1 LWLPCFWLSIA
12 NGRCGNPW
20 HGPKKAKGEIKMNLP
35 NPASPEAPKYWMYET
50 GGRLAHA
57 IMRLIDGKSL
67 SADDILYIRA
77 YLRQWIDSP
86 AWDLNPAADN
96 ESRLELAT
104 LRTTARQIKSR
115 QEINEWIAIATK
127 LGMDPL

>member
-1 LWLPCFWLSIA
+1 MSKRNAKVMEDRMTRQSRLSDDT
-12 NGRCGNPW
+12 
-20 HGPKKAKGEIKMNLP
+20 
-35 NPASPEAPKYWMYET
+35 PKYWPNET
-50 GGRLAHA
+50 S
-57 IMRLIDGKSL
+57 GKLQGPMTRYIGNQSL
-67 SADDILYIRA
+67 SADDILCIRA